1 MDDSTLPIPI
11 DELKAM
17 MEAEESNT
25 INEDNTLPKES
36 QEIVSEALEE
46 DESVG
51 VGEATATEEMKQ
63 EEIFVK
69 PEPEPPVKGKK
80 KRVLSQKQL
89 DALAAA
95 RVKGLEKRRAL
106 AAAKKKEAEIKKL
119 EKTKHIRAKK
129 QRQLEQDALI
139 MAHAEEEVEK
149 KEKAVWDEERLTEL
163 MTRTMD
169 AYFEKRKKEKMI
181 RTTVPMDPAQ
191 GGYYVP
197 AQPPPPQRYQQ
208 APPPPPQVD
217 RNDPSHPNHNPYLSL
232 FNLK

>member
-1 MDDSTLPIPI
+1 MDESTLPIPI

-17 MEAEESNT
+17 IDAEEANT
-25 INEDNTLPKES
+25 INEDNTPPDEV
-36 QEIVSEALEE
+36 EEEEEAASEAEPVE
-46 DESVG
+46 R
-51 VGEATATEEMKQ
+51 KQ
-63 EEIFVK
+63 EEIFEK
-69 PEPEPPVKGKK
+69 PEPEPQLTKSGKK

-106 AAAKKKEAEIKKL
+106 ALAKKKETEIKKL

-129 QRQLEQDALI
+129 QRLLEQDALI

-149 KEKAVWDEERLTEL
+149 KEKAAWDEERLTEL

-169 AYFEKRKKEKMI
+169 TYFERRKKEKMT

-197 AQPPPPQRYQQ
+197 AQPPPMQKYHQAPQQP
-208 APPPPPQVD
+208 APPPIP
-217 RNDPSHPNHNPYLSL
+217 RTDPSHPDHNPYLSL

>member
-25 INEDNTLPKES
+25 INEDNTLPKEP
-36 QEIVSEALEE
+36 QEIVLEE
-46 DESVG
+46 DESVS
-51 VGEATATEEMKQ
+51 EATATEEMKQ

-149 KEKAVWDEERLTEL
+149 KEKAAWDEERLTEL

>member
-1 MDDSTLPIPI
+1 MDESTLPIPI

-17 MEAEESNT
+17 IDAEESEAT
-25 INEDNTLPKES
+25 VISEDNTPPE
-36 QEIVSEALEE
+36 EEAEPVE
-46 DESVG
+46 R
-51 VGEATATEEMKQ
+51 KQ
-63 EEIFVK
+63 EEIFEK
-69 PEPEPPVKGKK
+69 PEPEPQLTKSGKK

-106 AAAKKKEAEIKKL
+106 ALAKKKETEIKKL

-129 QRQLEQDALI
+129 QRLLEQDALI

-149 KEKAVWDEERLTEL
+149 KEKAAWDEERLTEL

-169 AYFEKRKKEKMI
+169 TYFERRKKEKMT

-197 AQPPPPQRYQQ
+197 AQPPPMQKYHQ
-208 APPPPPQVD
+208 APQQPTIP
-217 RNDPSHPNHNPYLSL
+217 RTDPSHPDHNPYLSL

>member
-17 MEAEESNT
+17 MEAEEEKQEAQV
-25 INEDNTLPKES
+25 INEDNVPPVET
-36 QEIVSEALEE
+36 QEIEL
-46 DESVG
+46 
-51 VGEATATEEMKQ
+51 GETKQ

-119 EKTKHIRAKK
+119 EKSKHIREKK
-129 QRQLEQDALI
+129 QRQLEQDAL
-139 MAHAEEEVEK
+139 
-149 KEKAVWDEERLTEL
+149 
-163 MTRTMD
+163 
-169 AYFEKRKKEKMI
+169 
-181 RTTVPMDPAQ
+181 
-191 GGYYVP
+191 
-197 AQPPPPQRYQQ
+197 
-208 APPPPPQVD
+208 
-217 RNDPSHPNHNPYLSL
+217 
-232 FNLK
+232 